1 LKKLLKD
8 DYLLTNRRYFA
19 SDMEK
24 AIEEIKNK
32 FRA

>member
-1 LKKLLKD
+1 
-8 DYLLTNRRYFA
+8 
-19 SDMEK
+19 MEK